1 MSFSPRFIQDLRD
14 RLSLSE
20 IIGKRVK
27 LTRAGREYK
36 GCCPFHRE
44 KSPSFYVNDE
54 KQFYHC
60 FGCGAHGDAVGFVM
74 QHDNLSF
81 PEAVEAL
88 ALQAGMDVP
97 KQSVEDREYLKK
109 EKSLYTLCDEAAKW
123 FEAQLHD
130 PRNKEVYNYISGRGL
145 SLETL
150 NAFRLGF
157 APSDDQALRKF
168 LSAQGYKDSEMLEAG
183 IIKQSTTQ
191 GREPYSFFRDRLI
204 FPVAD
209 ARGRI
214 VAFGGRILP
223 EHLRPPQRG
232 DFKPPKYINS
242 ADTPLFHKGRTLY
255 AGQHARL
262 AAKDHKLVVVEGYM
276 DVIAC
281 HQAGFRGAVAPLGT
295 ALTEEQMSLLW
306 KMIPL
311 DEKEPVL
318 CFDGDE
324 AGYRAAV
331 RAVERV
337 LPLLKPQQSVRIAFL
352 PEGEDPD
359 TYIREKGKDA
369 FQSLMN
375 NARSL
380 VDFLW
385 SHQIAGK
392 KFDTPEARA
401 GLAAKLDELS
411 AQIPEGQL
419 QYYYKQM
426 FRDKMREFLGAN
438 NNWKYGKGKKPN
450 AAPVITLPNIG
461 KQKAESLIPQI
472 MLITVLNHPDIYPYI
487 ASEFHRLEMGT
498 PELEL
503 LYHHTL
509 DILENNLGEEEDDID
524 SATLL
529 NQLREQGLSDNLDEF
544 LGRERLYV
552 HAGFARPG
560 EKIQSSDDGE
570 SGVAL
575 VVSGWKS
582 LWNQWNKSILMADVM
597 AARLH
602 LAQNMTPENE
612 SRMQALKQAV
622 DDLGK

>member
-1 MSFSPRFIQDLRD
+1 MSFSPRFVQDLRD
-14 RLSLSE
+14 RLTLSE
-20 IIGKRVK
+20 IIGRRVK
-27 LTRAGREYK
+27 LARAGREFK

-81 PEAVEAL
+81 PEAIESL
-88 ALQAGMDVP
+88 ATQAGMEVP
-97 KQSVEDREYLKK
+97 KQSAPDKEYAKK
-109 EKSLYTLCDEAAKW
+109 EKGLYALCDEAAKW

-130 PRNKEVYNYISGRGL
+130 PKNREVLNYISGRGL
-145 SLETL
+145 SIETL
-150 NAFRLGF
+150 NSFRLGY
-157 APSDDQALRKF
+157 APGDDQALRKF
-168 LSAQGYKDSEMLEAG
+168 LAAQGFKDAQLIEAG
-183 IIKQSTTQ
+183 VLKTSSTA
-191 GREPYSFFRDRLI
+191 GREPYSFFRDRLM

-214 VAFGGRILP
+214 VAFGGRVLP

-262 AAKDHKLVVVEGYM
+262 AAKEHKLIVVEGYM

-295 ALTEEQMSLLW
+295 ALTEEQISLLW

-324 AGYRAAV
+324 AGYRAAY

-337 LPLLKPQQSVRIAFL
+337 IPLLKPEQSVRIAFL

-359 TYIREKGKDA
+359 TYIREKGQGA
-369 FQSLMN
+369 FAKLID
-375 NARSL
+375 NARPL

-385 SHQIAGK
+385 SHHVAGK
-392 KFDTPEARA
+392 EFNTPESRA
-401 GLAAKLDELS
+401 GLSAKLEQL
-411 AQIPEGQL
+411 ATLIPDAQL

-426 FRDKMREFLGAN
+426 FRDKMRTFLGGNFGA
-438 NNWKYGKGKKPN
+438 NWKDKKNQKSKLVPQ
-450 AAPVITLPNIG
+450 VSLPNIS
-461 KQKAESLIPQI
+461 KQKAEVLIPQI
-472 MLITVLNHPDIYPYI
+472 MLLTVLNHPEIYSYI
-487 ASEFHRLEMGT
+487 ADDFHRLELDV
-498 PELEL
+498 PELEN
-503 LYHHTL
+503 LYHHTI
-509 DILENNLGEEEDDID
+509 DVLENNLGEEEEPLE
-524 SATLL
+524 SSGLQT
-529 NQLREQGLSDNLDEF
+529 QLKEQGLSEILDEF
-544 LGRERLYV
+544 MARERLYI

-560 EKIQSSDDGE
+560 QPLE
-570 SGVAL
+570 S
-575 VVSGWKS
+575 VVEGWKS
-582 LWNQWNKSILMADVM
+582 LWNQWSKSILMADIM
-597 AARLH
+597 AARLN

-612 SRMQALKQAV
+612 SRMLALKQAV

>member
-27 LTRAGREYK
+27 LARAGREFK

-88 ALQAGMDVP
+88 ATQAGMEVP
-97 KQSVEDREYLKK
+97 KQSFADREYSKK
-109 EKSLYTLCDEAAKW
+109 EKSLYALCDEAAKW

-130 PRNKEVYNYISGRGL
+130 PKNREVYGYIAGRGL
-145 SLETL
+145 TEDTL
-150 NAFRLGF
+150 NAFRLGY
-157 APSDDQALRKF
+157 APSDDQALRKI
-168 LSAQGYKDSEMLEAG
+168 LLAQGYTDAQMIEAG
-183 IIKQSTTQ
+183 ILKASTS
-191 GREPYSFFRDRLI
+191 GRDPYSFFRDRLI

-214 VAFGGRILP
+214 VAFGGRVLP

-242 ADTPLFHKGRTLY
+242 TDTPLFHKGRTLY

-262 AAKDHKLVVVEGYM
+262 AAKDHKLIVVEGYM

-295 ALTEEQMSLLW
+295 AMTEEQISLLW

-311 DEKEPVL
+311 DDKEPVL

-324 AGYRAAV
+324 AGYRAAY

-359 TYIREKGKDA
+359 TYIREKGKA
-369 FQSLMN
+369 GFENLIN
-375 NARSL
+375 NARPL

-385 SHQIAGK
+385 AHHIAGK
-392 KFDTPEARA
+392 TFDTPETRA
-401 GLAAKLDELS
+401 GLSAKLEGL
-411 AQIPEGQL
+411 AMQIPDAQL
-419 QYYYKQM
+419 QYFYKQM
-426 FRDKMREFLGAN
+426 FRDKLRAFLGN
-438 NNWKYGKGKKPN
+438 SWQSGKNTKSK
-450 AAPVITLPNIG
+450 AATLINLPSVN
-461 KQKAESLIPQI
+461 KQKAETLIPQI
-472 MLITVLNHPDIYPYI
+472 MLLTVLNHPQIYPYI
-487 ASEFHRLEMGT
+487 ADEFHRLELPT
-498 PELEL
+498 PELEHI
-503 LYHHTL
+503 YHHAI
-509 DILENNLGEEEDDID
+509 DVLENNMGEEEEDID
-524 SATLL
+524 SAGLQNHL
-529 NQLREQGLSDNLDEF
+529 KEQGFSDHLDEF
-544 LGRERLYV
+544 LKQERLYV
-552 HAGFARPG
+552 HAGFARPNI
-560 EKIQSSDDGE
+560 EGE
-570 SGVAL
+570 SERPVEII
-575 VVSGWKS
+575 VEGWKS
-582 LWNQWNKSILMADVM
+582 LWNQWNKSVLHADIM
-597 AARLH
+597 AARLD
-602 LAQNMTPENE
+602 LVQNMTPENE
-612 SRMQALKQAV
+612 SRMLALKQAV

>member
-1 MSFSPRFIQDLRD
+1 MSFSPRFTQDLRD
-14 RLSLSE
+14 RLTLSE
-20 IIGKRVK
+20 IIGRRVK
-27 LTRAGREYK
+27 LVRAGREFK

-81 PEAVEAL
+81 PEAIELL
-88 ALQAGMDVP
+88 ATQVGMEVP
-97 KQSVEDREYLKK
+97 KQSFEDKEYSKK
-109 EKSLYTLCDEAAKW
+109 EKSLYALCDESAKW

-130 PRNKEVYNYISGRGL
+130 PKNKEVLNYISGRGL
-145 SLETL
+145 SSETL
-150 NAFRLGF
+150 NAFRLGY
-157 APSDDQALRKF
+157 APSDDQALRKV
-168 LSAQGYKDSEMLEAG
+168 LLAQGFTDAQMIEAG
-183 IIKQSTTQ
+183 VLKLSTTQ
-191 GREPYSFFRDRLI
+191 GREPYGFFRDRLI

-214 VAFGGRILP
+214 VAFGGRVLP
-223 EHLRPPQRG
+223 DHLRPPQRG

-262 AAKDHKLVVVEGYM
+262 SAKEHKLIVVEGYM

-295 ALTEEQMSLLW
+295 ALTEEQISLLW

-352 PEGEDPD
+352 PECEDPD
-359 TYIREKGKDA
+359 TFIREKGTGA
-369 FQSLMN
+369 FEKLVN

-392 KFDTPEARA
+392 KFDTPESRA
-401 GLAAKLDELS
+401 GLAAKLDEL
-411 AQIPEGQL
+411 ATQIPEGQL

-426 FRDKMREFLGAN
+426 FRDKMREFLGN
-438 NNWKYGKGKKPN
+438 SWKDFKGKKSKT
-450 AAPVITLPNIG
+450 ASLISLPSVG
-461 KQKAESLIPQI
+461 QKKAETMIPQI
-472 MLITVLNHPDIYPYI
+472 MLLTVLNHPDIYPYI
-487 ASEFHRLEMGT
+487 ASEFHRLELGT
-498 PELEL
+498 PELEN
-503 LYHHTL
+503 LYHHTV
-509 DILENNLGEEEDDID
+509 DILENNLSEEEDDID

-529 NQLREQGLSDNLDEF
+529 NQLKEHGLSDFLDDF
-544 LGRERLYV
+544 LKQERLYM

-560 EKIQSSDDGE
+560 EKIQSNDGGE

-582 LWNQWNKSILMADVM
+582 LWNQWSKSVLMADIM

-612 SRMQALKQAV
+612 SRMLALKQAV

>member
-1 MSFSPRFIQDLRD
+1 MSISPRFIQDLRD
-14 RLSLSE
+14 RLNLSE
-20 IIGKRVK
+20 IIGRRVK
-27 LTRAGREYK
+27 LTRAGREFK

-81 PEAVEAL
+81 PEAIESL
-88 ALQAGMDVP
+88 AVQAGMEVP
-97 KQSVEDREYLKK
+97 KQSVEDREYSKK
-109 EKSLYTLCDEAAKW
+109 EKSLYALCDEASKW
-123 FEAQLHD
+123 FEAQLHA
-130 PRNKEVYNYISGRGL
+130 PKNSEVLKYISGRGL
-145 SLETL
+145 SPDTL
-150 NAFRLGF
+150 NAFRLGY
-157 APSDDQALRKF
+157 ATGDDQALRKA
-168 LSAQGYKDSEMLEAG
+168 LSAQGFTDAQMIEAG
-183 IIKQSTTQ
+183 ILKVSNAA

-214 VAFGGRILP
+214 VAFGGRVLP
-223 EHLRPPQRG
+223 DHLRPPQRG

-255 AGQHARL
+255 AGQHAKL

-295 ALTEEQMSLLW
+295 ALTEEQISLLW

-359 TYIREKGKDA
+359 TFIREKGKAA
-369 FQSLMN
+369 FENLIH

-392 KFDTPEARA
+392 KFDTPESRA
-401 GLAAKLDELS
+401 GLAAKLDELA

-426 FRDKMREFLGAN
+426 LRDKMRAFLGN
-438 NNWKYGKGKKPN
+438 SWKDFKGHKTK
-450 AAPVITLPNIG
+450 AGTMISLPNIG
-461 KQKAESLIPQI
+461 KQKADMLIPQI
-472 MLITVLNHPDIYPYI
+472 MLLTVLNHPQIYPYI
-487 ASEFHRLEMGT
+487 ADEFHRLEMNI
-498 PELEL
+498 PELDMI
-503 LYHHTL
+503 YHYTI
-509 DILENNLGEEEDDID
+509 DILENNMGEEDDDID
-524 SATLL
+524 SLRLL
-529 NQLREQGLSDNLDEF
+529 TQLREQGLSEDLDEF
-544 LGRERLYV
+544 LKQERLYI

-560 EKIQSSDDGE
+560 EKNQPNDQGE
-570 SGVAL
+570 TGVEL
-575 VVSGWKS
+575 VVTGWKS
-582 LWNQWNKSILMADVM
+582 LWNQWNRAVLTADIM
-597 AARLH
+597 AARLE
-602 LAQNMTPENE
+602 LARNMTPENE
-612 SRMQALKQAV
+612 SRMLALKQAV

>member
-1 MSFSPRFIQDLRD
+1 MSFSPRFTQDLRD
-14 RLSLSE
+14 RLTLSE
-20 IIGKRVK
+20 IIGRRVK
-27 LTRAGREYK
+27 LVRAGREFK

-81 PEAVEAL
+81 PEAIELL
-88 ALQAGMDVP
+88 ATQVGMEVP
-97 KQSVEDREYLKK
+97 KQSFEDKEYSKK
-109 EKSLYTLCDEAAKW
+109 EKSLYALCDESAKW

-130 PRNKEVYNYISGRGL
+130 PKNKEVLNYISGRGL
-145 SLETL
+145 SSETL
-150 NAFRLGF
+150 NAFRLGY
-157 APSDDQALRKF
+157 APSDDQALRKV
-168 LSAQGYKDSEMLEAG
+168 LLAQGFTDAQMIEAG
-183 IIKQSTTQ
+183 VLKLSTTQ

-214 VAFGGRILP
+214 VAFGGRVLP
-223 EHLRPPQRG
+223 DHLRPPQRG

-262 AAKDHKLVVVEGYM
+262 SAKEHKLIVVEGYM

-295 ALTEEQMSLLW
+295 ALTEEQISLLW
-306 KMIPL
+306 KMIPM

-359 TYIREKGKDA
+359 TFIREKGKGA
-369 FQSLMN
+369 FEQLMN

-392 KFDTPEARA
+392 KFDTPESRA
-401 GLAAKLDELS
+401 GLAAKLDEL
-411 AQIPEGQL
+411 ATQIPEGQL

-426 FRDKMREFLGAN
+426 FRDKMREFLGN
-438 NNWKYGKGKKPN
+438 SWKDFKGKKSKTAVPI
-450 AAPVITLPNIG
+450 PLPNIS
-461 KQKAESLIPQI
+461 KQKAETMIPQI
-472 MLITVLNHPDIYPYI
+472 MLLTVLNHPDIYPYI

-498 PELEL
+498 PELEN
-503 LYHHTL
+503 LYHHTI
-509 DILENNLGEEEDDID
+509 DILENNLSEEEDDID

-529 NQLREQGLSDNLDEF
+529 NQLKEHGLSDFLDDF
-544 LGRERLYV
+544 LKQERLYM

-560 EKIQSSDDGE
+560 EKIQSNDGGE

-582 LWNQWNKSILMADVM
+582 LWNQWSKSVLMADIM

-612 SRMQALKQAV
+612 SRMLALKQAV

>member
-1 MSFSPRFIQDLRD
+1 MSFSPRFTQDLRD
-14 RLSLSE
+14 RLTLSE
-20 IIGKRVK
+20 IIGRRVK
-27 LTRAGREYK
+27 LVRAGREFK

-81 PEAVEAL
+81 PEAIELL
-88 ALQAGMDVP
+88 ATQVGMEVP
-97 KQSVEDREYLKK
+97 KQSFEDKEYSKK
-109 EKSLYTLCDEAAKW
+109 EKSLYALCDESAKW

-130 PRNKEVYNYISGRGL
+130 PKNKEVLNYISGRGL
-145 SLETL
+145 SSETL
-150 NAFRLGF
+150 NAFRLGY
-157 APSDDQALRKF
+157 APSDDQALRNV
-168 LSAQGYKDSEMLEAG
+168 LLAQGFTDAQMIEAG
-183 IIKQSTTQ
+183 VLKLSTTQ

-214 VAFGGRILP
+214 VAFGGRVLP
-223 EHLRPPQRG
+223 DHLRAPQRG

-262 AAKDHKLVVVEGYM
+262 SAKEHKLIVVEGYM

-295 ALTEEQMSLLW
+295 ALTEEQISLLW

-359 TYIREKGKDA
+359 TFIREKGKGA
-369 FQSLMN
+369 FEQLMN

-392 KFDTPEARA
+392 KFDTPESRA
-401 GLAAKLDELS
+401 GLAAKLDEL
-411 AQIPEGQL
+411 ATQIPEGQL

-426 FRDKMREFLGAN
+426 FRDKMREFFGN
-438 NNWKYGKGKKPN
+438 SWKDFKGKKSKSAVPI
-450 AAPVITLPNIG
+450 PLPNIS
-461 KQKAESLIPQI
+461 KQKAETMIPQI
-472 MLITVLNHPDIYPYI
+472 MLLTVLNHPDIYPYI
-487 ASEFHRLEMGT
+487 ASEFHRLELGT
-498 PELEL
+498 PELEN
-503 LYHHTL
+503 LYHHTI
-509 DILENNLGEEEDDID
+509 DILENNLSEEEDDID

-529 NQLREQGLSDNLDEF
+529 NQLKDHGLSDFLDDF
-544 LGRERLYV
+544 LKQERLYM

-560 EKIQSSDDGE
+560 EKIQSNDGGE

-582 LWNQWNKSILMADVM
+582 LWNQWSKSVLMADVM

-612 SRMQALKQAV
+612 SRMLALKQAV

>member
-1 MSFSPRFIQDLRD
+1 MTFSPRFTQDLRD
-14 RLSLSE
+14 RVTLSE
-20 IIGKRVK
+20 IIGRRVK
-27 LTRAGREYK
+27 LTRAGREFK

-81 PEAVEAL
+81 PEAVELL
-88 ALQAGMDVP
+88 ATQVGMEVPLQSFAD
-97 KQSVEDREYLKK
+97 KEYSQK
-109 EKSLYTLCDEAAKW
+109 EKTLYTLCDQAAKW
-123 FEAQLHD
+123 FETQLHAAK
-130 PRNKEVYNYISGRGL
+130 NGEVLSYISRRGL
-145 SLETL
+145 SIDTL
-150 NAFRLGF
+150 YAFRLGY
-157 APSDDQALRKF
+157 APADDQALRSYLLTEGF
-168 LSAQGYKDSEMLEAG
+168 TDSQMIEAG
-183 IIKQSTTQ
+183 ILKASSS
-191 GREPYSFFRDRLI
+191 GRPPYSFFRDRLI

-209 ARGRI
+209 GRGRI
-214 VAFGGRILP
+214 VAFGGRVLP

-242 ADTPLFHKGRTLY
+242 ADTPLFHKGRILY

-262 AAKDHKLVVVEGYM
+262 AAKDHPLIVVEGYM

-295 ALTEEQMSLLW
+295 ALTEDQISMLW

-324 AGYRAAV
+324 AGYRAAY
-331 RAVERV
+331 RAVERII
-337 LPLLKPQQSVRIAFL
+337 PLLKPQQSVRIAFL

-359 TYIREKGKDA
+359 TFIREKGKEA
-369 FQSLMN
+369 FQSLIH
-375 NARSL
+375 NARPL

-385 SHQIAGK
+385 SHHIAGK
-392 KFDTPEARA
+392 TFDTPESRA
-401 GLAAKLDELS
+401 GLAAKLDGL
-411 AQIPEGQL
+411 AMQISEGQL

-426 FRDKMREFLGAN
+426 FRDKMRAFLGKSLN
-438 NNWKYGKGKKPN
+438 NTKSQKLKQALSVP
-450 AAPVITLPNIG
+450 LPNIN
-461 KQKAESLIPQI
+461 KQKADALIPQI
-472 MLITVLNHPDIYPYI
+472 MLLTVLNHPDIYPYI
-487 ASEFHRLEMGT
+487 ADEFHRLEFSS
-498 PELEL
+498 PELEK
-503 LYHHTL
+503 LYHHTT
-509 DILENNLGEEEDDID
+509 DILENNLGEEVDDID
-524 SATLL
+524 SFSLL
-529 NQLREQGLSDNLDEF
+529 NQLREYGLSDFLDEF
-544 LGRERLYV
+544 LKQERLYV

-560 EKIQSSDDGE
+560 EKPVSTEPGE
-570 SGVAL
+570 TGVEL

-582 LWNQWNKSILMADVM
+582 LWNQWNRSVLMADVM
-597 AARLH
+597 AARLD

-612 SRMQALKQAV
+612 SRMLALKQAV

>member
-1 MSFSPRFIQDLRD
+1 MSFSPRFTQDLRD
-14 RLSLSE
+14 RLTLSE
-20 IIGKRVK
+20 IIGRRVK
-27 LTRAGREYK
+27 LVRAGREFK

-81 PEAVEAL
+81 PEAIEVL
-88 ALQAGMDVP
+88 ATQAGMEVP
-97 KQSVEDREYLKK
+97 KQSFEDKEYSKK
-109 EKSLYTLCDEAAKW
+109 EKSLYALCDEAAKW
-123 FEAQLHD
+123 FEDQLHD
-130 PRNKEVYNYISGRGL
+130 PKNREVLNYISGRGL
-145 SLETL
+145 SSETL
-150 NAFRLGF
+150 NAFRLGY
-157 APSDDQALRKF
+157 APSDDQALRKI
-168 LSAQGYKDSEMLEAG
+168 LLAQGFTDAQMIEAG
-183 IIKQSTTQ
+183 VLKSSSTA
-191 GREPYSFFRDRLI
+191 GRDPYSFFRDRLI

-209 ARGRI
+209 GRGRI
-214 VAFGGRILP
+214 VAFGGRVLP

-262 AAKDHKLVVVEGYM
+262 SAKEHKLIVVEGYM

-295 ALTEEQMSLLW
+295 ALTEEQISLLW

-311 DEKEPVL
+311 DAKEPVL

-359 TYIREKGKDA
+359 TFIREKGKGA
-369 FQSLMN
+369 FENLIN

-392 KFDTPEARA
+392 IFDTPESRA
-401 GLAAKLDELS
+401 GLSAKLDEL
-411 AQIPEGQL
+411 ATQIPEGQL

-426 FRDKMREFLGAN
+426 FRDKMREFLGN
-438 NNWKYGKGKKPN
+438 SWKDFKGKKSKGV
-450 AAPVITLPNIG
+450 ATISLPNIS
-461 KQKAESLIPQI
+461 KKKAESISPQV
-472 MLITVLNHPDIYPYI
+472 MLLTVLNHPDIYPYI
-487 ASEFHRLEMGT
+487 ASEFHRLELGT
-498 PELEL
+498 PELEN
-503 LYHHTL
+503 LYHHTI

-524 SATLL
+524 SSTLL
-529 NQLREQGLSDNLDEF
+529 NQLRDQGLSDFLDDF
-544 LGRERLYV
+544 LKQERLYI

-560 EKIQSSDDGE
+560 EKIQSSDGGE
-570 SGVAL
+570 SCLEL

-582 LWNQWNKSILMADVM
+582 LWNQWSKSVLMADVM

-612 SRMQALKQAV
+612 SRMLALRQAV

>member
-1 MSFSPRFIQDLRD
+1 MSFSPRFTQDLRD
-14 RLSLSE
+14 RLTLSE
-20 IIGKRVK
+20 IISRRMK
-27 LTRAGREYK
+27 LVRAGREFK

-81 PEAVEAL
+81 PEAIEAL
-88 ALQAGMDVP
+88 ATQVGMEVP
-97 KQSVEDREYLKK
+97 KQSFEDREYSKK
-109 EKSLYTLCDEAAKW
+109 EKSLYALCDESAKW

-130 PRNKEVYNYISGRGL
+130 PKNKEVLHYISGRGL
-145 SLETL
+145 SIETL
-150 NAFRLGF
+150 NAFRLGY
-157 APSDDQALRKF
+157 APGDDQALRKC
-168 LSAQGYKDSEMLEAG
+168 LLAQGFTDAQMIEAG
-183 IIKQSTTQ
+183 ILKLSATS

-214 VAFGGRILP
+214 VAFGGRVLP

-242 ADTPLFHKGRTLY
+242 SDTPLFHKGRTLY

-262 AAKDHKLVVVEGYM
+262 AAKDHKLIVVEGYM

-295 ALTEEQMSLLW
+295 ALTEEQISLLW

-359 TYIREKGKDA
+359 TFIREKGKGA
-369 FQSLMN
+369 FEGLIN
-375 NARSL
+375 NAWSL

-385 SHQIAGK
+385 SHHIAGK
-392 KFDTPEARA
+392 KFDTPESRA
-401 GLAAKLDELS
+401 GLATKLDEL
-411 AQIPEGQL
+411 ATQIPEGQL

-426 FRDKMREFLGAN
+426 FRDKMRRFLAFSPS
-438 NNWKYGKGKKPN
+438 YTKGKKFKPDI
-450 AAPVITLPNIG
+450 PISLPNIS
-461 KQKAESLIPQI
+461 KQKAEALIPQI
-472 MLITVLNHPDIYPYI
+472 MLLTVLNHPDIYPYI
-487 ASEFHRLEMGT
+487 ASEFHRLELGT
-498 PELEL
+498 PELEN
-503 LYHHTL
+503 LYHHTV
-509 DILENNLGEEEDDID
+509 DILENNLGGEEEELD
-524 SATLL
+524 SSSLL
-529 NQLREQGLSDNLDEF
+529 NHLKEQGFSDFLDDF
-544 LGRERLYV
+544 LKQERLYM
-552 HAGFARPG
+552 HARFARPG
-560 EKIQSSDDGE
+560 EKIQSGDGGE

-582 LWNQWNKSILMADVM
+582 LWNQWSKSVLMADVM

-612 SRMQALKQAV
+612 SRMLALKQAV

>member
-1 MSFSPRFIQDLRD
+1 MSFSPRFTQDLRD
-14 RLSLSE
+14 RLTLSE
-20 IIGKRVK
+20 IIGRRVK
-27 LTRAGREYK
+27 LVRAGREFK

-81 PEAVEAL
+81 PEAIELL
-88 ALQAGMDVP
+88 ATQVGMEVP
-97 KQSVEDREYLKK
+97 KQSFEDKEYSKK
-109 EKSLYTLCDEAAKW
+109 EKSLYALCDESAKW

-130 PRNKEVYNYISGRGL
+130 PKNKEVLNYISGRGL
-145 SLETL
+145 SSETL
-150 NAFRLGF
+150 NAFRLGY
-157 APSDDQALRKF
+157 APSDDQALRKV
-168 LSAQGYKDSEMLEAG
+168 LLAQGFPDAQMIEPGVLKL
-183 IIKQSTTQ
+183 STTQ
-191 GREPYSFFRDRLI
+191 GREPYGFFRDRLI

-214 VAFGGRILP
+214 VAFGGRVLP
-223 EHLRPPQRG
+223 DHLRPPQRG

-262 AAKDHKLVVVEGYM
+262 SAKEHKLIVVEGYM

-295 ALTEEQMSLLW
+295 ALTEEQISLLW

-352 PEGEDPD
+352 PECEDPD
-359 TYIREKGKDA
+359 TFIREKGTGA
-369 FQSLMN
+369 FEKLVN

-392 KFDTPEARA
+392 KFDTPESRA
-401 GLAAKLDELS
+401 GLAAKLDEL
-411 AQIPEGQL
+411 ATQIPEGQL

-426 FRDKMREFLGAN
+426 FRDKMREFLGN
-438 NNWKYGKGKKPN
+438 SWKDFKGKKSKT
-450 AAPVITLPNIG
+450 ASLISLPSVG
-461 KQKAESLIPQI
+461 QKKAETMIPQI
-472 MLITVLNHPDIYPYI
+472 MLLTVLNHPDIYPYI
-487 ASEFHRLEMGT
+487 ASEFHRLELGT
-498 PELEL
+498 PELEN
-503 LYHHTL
+503 LYHHTV
-509 DILENNLGEEEDDID
+509 DILENNLSEEEDDID

-529 NQLREQGLSDNLDEF
+529 NQLKEHGLSDFLDDF
-544 LGRERLYV
+544 LKQERLYM

-560 EKIQSSDDGE
+560 EKIQSFLFQEIIQKIG
-570 SGVAL
+570 
-575 VVSGWKS
+575 
-582 LWNQWNKSILMADVM
+582 
-597 AARLH
+597 
-602 LAQNMTPENE
+602 
-612 SRMQALKQAV
+612 
-622 DDLGK
+622 

>member
-1 MSFSPRFIQDLRD
+1 MSFSPRFTQDLRD
-14 RLSLSE
+14 RLTLSE
-20 IIGKRVK
+20 IIGRRVK
-27 LTRAGREYK
+27 LARAGREFK

-81 PEAVEAL
+81 PEAIELL
-88 ALQAGMDVP
+88 ATQVGMEVP
-97 KQSVEDREYLKK
+97 KQSFEDKEYSKK
-109 EKSLYTLCDEAAKW
+109 EKSLYALCDESAKW

-130 PRNKEVYNYISGRGL
+130 PKNKEVLNYISGRGL
-145 SLETL
+145 SPETL
-150 NAFRLGF
+150 NAFRLGY
-157 APSDDQALRKF
+157 APSDDQALRKV
-168 LSAQGYKDSEMLEAG
+168 LLAQGFTDAQMIEAG
-183 IIKQSTTQ
+183 VLKVSTAQ

-209 ARGRI
+209 VRGRI
-214 VAFGGRILP
+214 VAFGGRVLP
-223 EHLRPPQRG
+223 DHLRPPQRG

-262 AAKDHKLVVVEGYM
+262 AAKEHKLIVVEGYM

-295 ALTEEQMSLLW
+295 ALTEEQISLLW

-359 TYIREKGKDA
+359 TFIREKGKGA
-369 FQSLMN
+369 FEQLMN

-392 KFDTPEARA
+392 KFDTPESRA
-401 GLAAKLDELS
+401 GLSAKLDEL
-411 AQIPEGQL
+411 ATQIPEGQL

-426 FRDKMREFLGAN
+426 FRDKMREFLGN
-438 NNWKYGKGKKPN
+438 SWKDSKSKKSRA
-450 AAPVITLPNIG
+450 AAPISLPNIS
-461 KQKAESLIPQI
+461 KQKAETMIPQI
-472 MLITVLNHPDIYPYI
+472 MLLTVLNHPDIYPYV

-498 PELEL
+498 PELEN
-503 LYHHTL
+503 LYHHTI
-509 DILENNLGEEEDDID
+509 DILENNMGEEEDDID

-529 NQLREQGLSDNLDEF
+529 NQLKEHGLSDFLDDF
-544 LGRERLYV
+544 LKQERLYL

-560 EKIQSSDDGE
+560 EKIQSTDGGE

-582 LWNQWNKSILMADVM
+582 LWNQWSKSVLMADVM

-612 SRMQALKQAV
+612 SRMLALKQAV
-622 DDLGK
+622 DELGK

>member
-1 MSFSPRFIQDLRD
+1 MSFSPRFTQDLRD
-14 RLSLSE
+14 RLTLSE
-20 IIGKRVK
+20 IIGRRVK
-27 LTRAGREYK
+27 LVRAGREFK

-81 PEAVEAL
+81 PEAIELL
-88 ALQAGMDVP
+88 ATQVGMEVP
-97 KQSVEDREYLKK
+97 KQSFEDKEYSKK
-109 EKSLYTLCDEAAKW
+109 EKSLYALCDESAKW

-130 PRNKEVYNYISGRGL
+130 PKNKEVLNYISGRGL
-145 SLETL
+145 SSETL
-150 NAFRLGF
+150 NAFRLGY
-157 APSDDQALRKF
+157 APSDDQALRKV
-168 LSAQGYKDSEMLEAG
+168 LVAQGFTDAQMIEAG
-183 IIKQSTTQ
+183 VLKVSTTQ

-214 VAFGGRILP
+214 VAFGGRVLP
-223 EHLRPPQRG
+223 DHLRPPQRG

-262 AAKDHKLVVVEGYM
+262 SAKEHKLIVVEGYM

-295 ALTEEQMSLLW
+295 ALTEEQISLLW

-359 TYIREKGKDA
+359 TFIREKGKGA
-369 FQSLMN
+369 FEQLMN

-392 KFDTPEARA
+392 KFDTPESRA
-401 GLAAKLDELS
+401 GLAAKLDEL
-411 AQIPEGQL
+411 ATQIPEGQL

-426 FRDKMREFLGAN
+426 FRDKMREFLGN
-438 NNWKYGKGKKPN
+438 SWKDFKGKKSKT
-450 AAPVITLPNIG
+450 ASLISLPSVG
-461 KQKAESLIPQI
+461 QKKAETMIPQI
-472 MLITVLNHPDIYPYI
+472 MLLTVLNHPDIYPYI
-487 ASEFHRLEMGT
+487 ASEFHRLELGT
-498 PELEL
+498 PELEN

-509 DILENNLGEEEDDID
+509 DILENNLSEEEDDID

-529 NQLREQGLSDNLDEF
+529 NQLKEHGLSDFLDDF
-544 LGRERLYV
+544 LKQERLYM

-560 EKIQSSDDGE
+560 EKIQSNDGGE

-582 LWNQWNKSILMADVM
+582 LWNQWSKSVLMADIM

-612 SRMQALKQAV
+612 SRMLALKQAV

>member
-1 MSFSPRFIQDLRD
+1 MSFSPRFTQDLRD
-14 RLSLSE
+14 RLTLSE
-20 IIGKRVK
+20 IIGRRVK
-27 LTRAGREYK
+27 LVRAGREFK

-81 PEAVEAL
+81 PEAIELL
-88 ALQAGMDVP
+88 ATQVGMEVP
-97 KQSVEDREYLKK
+97 KQSFEDKEYSKK
-109 EKSLYTLCDEAAKW
+109 EKSLYALCDESAKW

-130 PRNKEVYNYISGRGL
+130 PKNKEVLNYISGRGL
-145 SLETL
+145 SSETL
-150 NAFRLGF
+150 NAFRLGY
-157 APSDDQALRKF
+157 APSDDQALRKV
-168 LSAQGYKDSEMLEAG
+168 LLAQGFTDAQMIEAG
-183 IIKQSTTQ
+183 VLKLSTTQ

-214 VAFGGRILP
+214 VAFGGRVLP
-223 EHLRPPQRG
+223 DHLRPPQRG

-262 AAKDHKLVVVEGYM
+262 SAKEHKLIVVEGYM

-295 ALTEEQMSLLW
+295 ALTEEQISLLW
-306 KMIPL
+306 KMIPM

-359 TYIREKGKDA
+359 TFIREKGKGA
-369 FQSLMN
+369 FEQLMN

-392 KFDTPEARA
+392 KFDTPESRA
-401 GLAAKLDELS
+401 GLAAKLDEL
-411 AQIPEGQL
+411 ATQIPEGQL

-426 FRDKMREFLGAN
+426 FRDKMREFLGN
-438 NNWKYGKGKKPN
+438 SWKDFKGKKSKSAVPI
-450 AAPVITLPNIG
+450 PLPNIS
-461 KQKAESLIPQI
+461 KQKAETMIPQI
-472 MLITVLNHPDIYPYI
+472 MLLTVLNHPDIYPYI
-487 ASEFHRLEMGT
+487 ASEFHRLELGT
-498 PELEL
+498 PELEN
-503 LYHHTL
+503 LYHHTV
-509 DILENNLGEEEDDID
+509 DILENNLSEEEDDID

-529 NQLREQGLSDNLDEF
+529 NQLKEHGLSDFLDDF
-544 LGRERLYV
+544 LKQERLYM

-560 EKIQSSDDGE
+560 EKIQSSDGGE
-570 SGVAL
+570 SGVEL

-582 LWNQWNKSILMADVM
+582 LWNQWSKSVLMADVM

-612 SRMQALKQAV
+612 ARMLALKQAV

>member
-1 MSFSPRFIQDLRD
+1 MSFSPRFTQDLRD
-14 RLSLSE
+14 RLTLSE
-20 IIGKRVK
+20 IIGRRVK
-27 LTRAGREYK
+27 LVRAGREFK

-88 ALQAGMDVP
+88 ATQVGMEVP
-97 KQSVEDREYLKK
+97 KQSFEDKEYSKK
-109 EKSLYTLCDEAAKW
+109 EKSLYALCDESAKW

-130 PRNKEVYNYISGRGL
+130 PKNKEVLNYISGRGL
-145 SLETL
+145 SPETL

-157 APSDDQALRKF
+157 APSDEQALRKF
-168 LSAQGYKDSEMLEAG
+168 LLAQGYNDAQMIEAG
-183 IIKQSTTQ
+183 VIKKSSTD
-191 GREPYSFFRDRLI
+191 GREPYSFFRDRLM

-214 VAFGGRILP
+214 VAFGGRVLP
-223 EHLRPPQRG
+223 DHLRASQRG

-262 AAKDHKLVVVEGYM
+262 SAKEHKLIVVEGYM

-295 ALTEEQMSLLW
+295 ALTEEQISLLW

-311 DEKEPVL
+311 DAKEPIL

-359 TYIREKGKDA
+359 TFIREKGKGA
-369 FQSLMN
+369 FESLMN

-392 KFDTPEARA
+392 KFDTPESRA
-401 GLAAKLDELS
+401 GLAAKLDEL
-411 AQIPEGQL
+411 ATQIPEGQL

-426 FRDKMREFLGAN
+426 FRDKMREFLGN
-438 NNWKYGKGKKPN
+438 SWKDFKGKKSKT
-450 AAPVITLPNIG
+450 ASLISLPSVG
-461 KQKAESLIPQI
+461 QKKAETMIPQI
-472 MLITVLNHPDIYPYI
+472 MLLTVLNHPDIYPYI
-487 ASEFHRLEMGT
+487 ASEFHRLELGT
-498 PELEL
+498 PELENL
-503 LYHHTL
+503 FHHTI
-509 DILENNLGEEEDDID
+509 DILENNLSEEEDDID

-529 NQLREQGLSDNLDEF
+529 TQLKEHGLSDFLDDF
-544 LGRERLYV
+544 LKQERLYM

-560 EKIQSSDDGE
+560 EKIQSNDGGD

-582 LWNQWNKSILMADVM
+582 LWNQWSKSILMADVM

-612 SRMQALKQAV
+612 SRMMALKQAV

>member
-1 MSFSPRFIQDLRD
+1 MSFSPRFTQDLRD
-14 RLSLSE
+14 RLTLSE
-20 IIGKRVK
+20 IIGRRVK
-27 LTRAGREYK
+27 LVRAGREFK

-81 PEAVEAL
+81 PEAIELL
-88 ALQAGMDVP
+88 ATQVGMEVP
-97 KQSVEDREYLKK
+97 KQSFEDKEYSKK
-109 EKSLYTLCDEAAKW
+109 EKSLYALCDQSAKW

-130 PRNKEVYNYISGRGL
+130 PKNKEVLNYISGRGL
-145 SLETL
+145 SSETL
-150 NAFRLGF
+150 NAFRLGY
-157 APSDDQALRKF
+157 APSDDQALRKV
-168 LSAQGYKDSEMLEAG
+168 LLAQGFTDAQMIEAG
-183 IIKQSTTQ
+183 VLKLSTTQ

-214 VAFGGRILP
+214 VAFGGRVLP
-223 EHLRPPQRG
+223 DHLRPPQRG

-262 AAKDHKLVVVEGYM
+262 SAKEHKLIVVEGYM

-295 ALTEEQMSLLW
+295 ALTEEQISLLW

-359 TYIREKGKDA
+359 TFIREKGKGA
-369 FQSLMN
+369 FEKLMN

-392 KFDTPEARA
+392 KFDTPESRA
-401 GLAAKLDELS
+401 GLAAKLDEL
-411 AQIPEGQL
+411 ATQIPEGQL

-426 FRDKMREFLGAN
+426 FRDKMREFLGN
-438 NNWKYGKGKKPN
+438 SWKDFKGKKSKSAVPI
-450 AAPVITLPNIG
+450 PLPNIS
-461 KQKAESLIPQI
+461 KQKAETMIPQI
-472 MLITVLNHPDIYPYI
+472 MLLTVLNHPDIYPYI
-487 ASEFHRLEMGT
+487 ASEFHRLELGT
-498 PELEL
+498 PELEN
-503 LYHHTL
+503 LYHHTV
-509 DILENNLGEEEDDID
+509 DILENNLSEEEDDID

-529 NQLREQGLSDNLDEF
+529 NQLKEHGLSDFLDDF
-544 LGRERLYV
+544 LKQERLYM

-560 EKIQSSDDGE
+560 EKIQSNDGSE

-582 LWNQWNKSILMADVM
+582 LWNQWSKSVLMADIM

-612 SRMQALKQAV
+612 SRMLALKQAV

>member
-14 RLSLSE
+14 RLTLSE
-20 IIGKRVK
+20 IVGRRVK
-27 LTRAGREYK
+27 LARAGREFK

-88 ALQAGMDVP
+88 ATQAGMEVP
-97 KQSVEDREYLKK
+97 KQSFDDREYSKK
-109 EKSLYTLCDEAAKW
+109 EKSLYALCDEAAKW

-130 PRNKEVYNYISGRGL
+130 PRNKEVLNYIAGRGL
-145 SLETL
+145 SIDTL

-157 APSDDQALRKF
+157 APSDDQALRKI
-168 LSAQGYKDSEMLEAG
+168 LRDQGYTDGQMIEAG

-242 ADTPLFHKGRTLY
+242 SDTLLFHKGRTLY

-262 AAKDHKLVVVEGYM
+262 AAKDHKLIVVEGYM

-295 ALTEEQMSLLW
+295 ALTEEQISLLW

-359 TYIREKGKDA
+359 TFIREKGKAA
-369 FQSLMN
+369 FENLIN

-392 KFDTPEARA
+392 KFDTPESRA
-401 GLAAKLDELS
+401 GLAAKLDEL
-411 AQIPEGQL
+411 ATQIPEGQL

-426 FRDKMREFLGAN
+426 LRDKMREFLGN
-438 NNWKYGKGKKPN
+438 SWKDQKGKKTKPTSLV
-450 AAPVITLPNIG
+450 ALPNIS
-461 KQKAESLIPQI
+461 KQKADTLIPQI
-472 MLITVLNHPDIYPYI
+472 MLLTVLNHPDIYPYI
-487 ASEFHRLEMGT
+487 ADEFHRLEMGT
-498 PELEL
+498 PELEM
-503 LYHHTL
+503 LYHYTL
-509 DILENNLGEEEDDID
+509 DILENNLGEEEEDID
-524 SATLL
+524 SEALL
-529 NQLREQGLSDNLDEF
+529 NQLKGQGFSDDLDAF
-544 LGRERLYV
+544 LRQERLYI

-560 EKIQSSDDGE
+560 EKMQSNDGGE

-582 LWNQWNKSILMADVM
+582 LWNQWNKSVLMADVV

-612 SRMQALKQAV
+612 SRMLALKQAV